1 MPRKST
7 SLPGQDPMFTINP
20 EHGNVTFFPA
30 ELDRQAQEVK
40 INSGIPIERQLLVA
54 RNIVNVLD
62 IMSHVSKLHGLDYAA
77 DSDKHRPHLVES
89 IGHSELK
96 LNSTVNGAFNK
107 AMRLEAEVDKNF
119 MSILGLLGVIRPD
132 MAPEEKV
139 DTYDN
144 AWGIFSRKYSGP
156 DGQIAR
162 EKTRDSL
169 ASKYKAYTGREMP
182 RTFKSEQKKFAEERQ
197 IKKAILGF

>member
-1 MPRKST
+1 M
-7 SLPGQDPMFTINP
+7 LGQDPMFTINP

-40 INSGIPIERQLLVA
+40 LNAGIPIERQLLVA

-62 IMSHVSKLHGLDYAA
+62 IMSHVSKLRGLDYAA
-77 DSDKHRPHLVES
+77 DSEKHRPHLVES
-89 IGHSELK
+89 AGRSELK
-96 LNSTVNGAFNK
+96 LNATVNGSFNK
-107 AMRLEAEVDKNF
+107 AMRLEGEVDESF

-139 DTYDN
+139 AQYDN

-156 DGQIAR
+156 DGQNAR
-162 EKTRDSL
+162 KKTRVKLVGMYGDH
-169 ASKYKAYTGREMP
+169 TGRDMP
-182 RTFKSEQKKFAEERQ
+182 RPFKSDQKRFAEKRRINKLQ
-197 IKKAILGF
+197 RVA